1 MKRKISQ
8 RRNIKR
14 KNRHPRNSP
23 HNNKKRR
30 ETHLGQ
36 SHQTSNAISKNHI
49 KSITNNH
56 HKEVDLD
63 LTIITEIQTETITET
78 IGIIETTEIIGIIE
92 IMIEED
98 GEMEIMIIGTIE
110 IETEMIMEMG
120 IEETEISRTIDLIET
135 RTMEETETE
144 EITIG
149 ITITM
154 TTTIIE
160 EDSEE
165 AEEISV
171 ITIET
176 DLITEEEEDV
186 EEAGEAEGDL
196 TETTLTTGIILI
208 IMRAK
213 QTEITTTTVLMTID
227 RVITLKIQIK
237 DPRLMLPI
245 NIDTD
250 YTSYLR

>member
-1 MKRKISQ
+1 M
-8 RRNIKR
+8 
-14 KNRHPRNSP
+14 
-23 HNNKKRR
+23 
-30 ETHLGQ
+30 
-36 SHQTSNAISKNHI
+36 
-49 KSITNNH
+49 
-56 HKEVDLD
+56 DLD

-196 TETTLTTGIILI
+196 IETTLTTEIILI